1 MKYMIAAV
9 VILMVSLLIAQDGP
23 YMLYYHSPDSVISI
37 SADLNGT
44 VTADT
49 LETPEA
55 VRVQI
60 PGKSEFFEAP
70 VRTVSVEKQWK
81 FEEPEKLFAISDIE
95 GNYNDFITILTN
107 NGIIDENLNWSF
119 DKGHLVLN
127 GDMVDRGE
135 FVTQVLWLVIKLEVE
150 AEKSGGKVHYLL
162 GNHDIMLMQGDTRYA
177 VEKYHDLAKKTGREL
192 KDYFATDT
200 YFGSWMRGKN
210 AVEKIGSTVFVHGG
224 LSDSLLAY
232 GISIEKIND
241 IARRNIDV
249 PDSLL
254 GKEAEIIYGSYGPFW
269 YRGLVTDNK
278 KYDKIK
284 KKELKKILAFYDAD
298 MIVVGHCVVDEVSE
312 DFKGKVV
319 RIDVDHYEAESC
331 GIFIENGI
339 VYKTMKSGK
348 WKKLK

>member
-1 MKYMIAAV
+1 MKNMIAAV
-9 VILMVSLLIAQDGP
+9 VILMVSLLVAQDGP
-23 YMLYYHSPDSVISI
+23 YLLYYNSADSVISV
-37 SADLNGT
+37 SSDLNGAIT
-44 VTADT
+44 KDT
-49 LETPEA
+49 LSTPEK
-55 VRVQI
+55 VGVQI
-60 PGKSEFFEAP
+60 PGTTEFFEAP
-70 VRTVSVEKQWK
+70 AATVEPEKQWK
-81 FEEPEKLFAISDIE
+81 FEEQEKLFAISDIE

-107 NGIIDENLNWSF
+107 NGIIDENLNWNF
-119 DKGHLVLN
+119 GNGHLVLN
-127 GDMVDRGE
+127 GDLVDRGE
-135 FVTQVLWLVIKLEVE
+135 FVTQVLWLVRKLEVE

-177 VEKYHDLAKKTGREL
+177 VEKYHDLAKKTGRDL
-192 KDYFATDT
+192 NDYFAPDT
-200 YFGSWMRGKN
+200 YFGSWMRSKN
-210 AVEKIGSTVFVHGG
+210 AVEKIGNTVFVHGG
-224 LSDSLLAY
+224 LSDSLLTY

-319 RIDVDHYEAESC
+319 RIDVDHYEAGSC

>member
-1 MKYMIAAV
+1 V
-9 VILMVSLLIAQDGP
+9 G
-23 YMLYYHSPDSVISI
+23 
-37 SADLNGT
+37 
-44 VTADT
+44 
-49 LETPEA
+49 
-55 VRVQI
+55 VQI
-60 PGKSEFFEAP
+60 PGTTEFFEAP
-70 VRTVSVEKQWK
+70 AATVEPEKQWK
-81 FEEPEKLFAISDIE
+81 FEEQEKLFAISDIE

-107 NGIIDENLNWSF
+107 NGIIDENLNWNF
-119 DKGHLVLN
+119 GNGHLVLN
-127 GDMVDRGE
+127 GDLVDRGE
-135 FVTQVLWLVIKLEVE
+135 FVTQVLWLVRKLEVE

-177 VEKYHDLAKKTGREL
+177 VEKYHDLAKKTGRDL
-192 KDYFATDT
+192 NDYFAPDT
-200 YFGSWMRGKN
+200 YFGSWMRSKN
-210 AVEKIGSTVFVHGG
+210 AVEKIGNTVFVHGG
-224 LSDSLLAY
+224 LSDSLLTY

-319 RIDVDHYEAESC
+319 RIDVDHYEAGSC